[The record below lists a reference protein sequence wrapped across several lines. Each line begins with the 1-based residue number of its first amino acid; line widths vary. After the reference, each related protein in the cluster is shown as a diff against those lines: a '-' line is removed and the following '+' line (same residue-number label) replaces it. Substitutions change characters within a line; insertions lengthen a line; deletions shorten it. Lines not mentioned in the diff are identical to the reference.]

1 MLQNE
6 NMEALRSFRHD
17 MKRHFAEIS
26 VLASTGKIEQI
37 KNYVSAMEN
46 NLVES
51 RRLVDSGNTALDTV
65 LNYMLQRAVD
75 KKIQVNVKVVVPCN
89 LNLSAYDM
97 NIIFGNLLENAIEA

>member
-1 MLQNE
+1 
-6 NMEALRSFRHD
+6 
-17 MKRHFAEIS
+17 
-26 VLASTGKIEQI
+26 
-37 KNYVSAMEN
+37 MEN

-89 LNLSAYDM
+89 LNL
-97 NIIFGNLLENAIEA
+97 

>member
-1 MLQNE
+1 
-6 NMEALRSFRHD
+6 

-26 VLASTGKIEQI
+26 VLASTGEIGQI

-51 RRLVDSGNTALDTV
+51 GRLVDSGNTALDTV

-75 KKIQVNVKVVVPCN
+75 KKIKLNIKVVVP
-89 LNLSAYDM
+89 SD
-97 NIIFGNLLENAIEA
+97 

>member
-1 MLQNE
+1 M
-6 NMEALRSFRHD
+6 
-17 MKRHFAEIS
+17 
-26 VLASTGKIEQI
+26 LASTGEIEQI

-75 KKIQVNVKVVVPCN
+75 KKIQVIFDAKIEHFVKCCRR
-89 LNLSAYDM
+89 
-97 NIIFGNLLENAIEA
+97 